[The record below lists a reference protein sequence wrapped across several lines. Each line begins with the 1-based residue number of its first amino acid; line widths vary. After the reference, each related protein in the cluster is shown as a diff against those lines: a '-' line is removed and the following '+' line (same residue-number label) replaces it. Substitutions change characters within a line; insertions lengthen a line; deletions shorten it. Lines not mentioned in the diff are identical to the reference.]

1 MNSFLDILK
10 RYFNLLPDKMAEQE
24 TIAAIKADASF
35 RGANL
40 WVLVFAIFI
49 ASLGL
54 NVNST
59 AVIIGAMLISPLMG
73 PIVGMGLAVG
83 INDLDLLRSSA
94 KNFAVATVISVL
106 TATVYFLLSPYSEA
120 QSELLARTSPTLY
133 DVMIAFFGGA
143 AGIVAIA
150 SGGRGNVIPGVAIA
164 TALMPPL
171 CTAGYGLATGQ
182 WLFFLGAFYLF
193 FINTVFISVATV
205 LGVRLMKFSLHQEI
219 SPERASKARRVLMAI
234 VVMTMVPAGI
244 MTFSLVRQSLFNQ
257 NVASFMDHELAWAG
271 TQVISQQVD
280 RDSKTLRVAVIG
292 RKVEDAEIDSASQR
306 LDDYRLGEYRLSVI
320 QGTQSDSLLHLVG
333 QLESSQTD
341 YKQTVVR
348 QNQQIRELE
357 AAVEGY
363 TRYQVLAEQLR
374 PEMKVLFPQVKHF
387 ALARTFSVRTDTA
400 LAQPLVVAVVA
411 LTNRHQLSAEQEA
424 RFAEWLQART
434 LADSLQVVFQD
445 ITHEK

>member
-1 MNSFLDILK
+1 MNSLLDILK

-40 WVLVFAIFI
+40 WVLIFAIFI

-83 INDLDLLRSSA
+83 TNDLDLLRSSA
-94 KNFAVATVISVL
+94 KNFGVATVISVL
-106 TATVYFLLSPYSEA
+106 TATIYFLLSPYSEA

-193 FINTVFISVATV
+193 FINTVFISTATF
-205 LGVRLMKFSLHQEI
+205 LGVRLMKFSLHQEV
-219 SPERASKARRVLMAI
+219 SPERAAKARRVLMAI
-234 VVMTMVPAGI
+234 VVVTMVPAGI
-244 MTFSLVRQSLFNQ
+244 MTFALVRQSLFNQ
-257 NVASFMDHELAWAG
+257 SVANFVDHELAWAG
-271 TQVISQQVD
+271 TQVISQQLD
-280 RDSKTLRVAVIG
+280 SESKTLRVAIIG
-292 RKVEDAEIDSASQR
+292 REVEDAEIDAASQR
-306 LDDYRLGEYRLSVI
+306 LEDYRLGEYRLSVI

-333 QLESSQTD
+333 RLESSQTD

-348 QNQQIRELE
+348 QNQQIHELE
-357 AAVEGY
+357 AEVEGY
-363 TRYQVLAEQLR
+363 TRYEVLAEQLR
-374 PEMKVLFPQVKHF
+374 PELKVLFPQVSHF
-387 ALARTFSVRTDTA
+387 ALARTSSVRIDTA
-400 LAQPLVVAVVA
+400 QAQPLVVAVVT
-411 LTNRHQLSAEQEA
+411 LTHRQQFSVEQEA

-445 ITHEK
+445 VAH